1 MAALEDIWRAHLVD
15 FSLQMFAYPITSSA
29 FVAFAF
35 FLEPQLGHDGAE
47 AAVVVAQSH
56 HAVHVLALA
65 VHRVTAP
72 DGILVSNVAVG
83 ALVDFYPSKIDLD

>member
-1 MAALEDIWRAHLVD
+1 MAASENFWMAQSFYFVLCV
-15 FSLQMFAYPITSSA
+15 FSYIIASSA
-29 FVAFAF
+29 GASLAF
-35 FLEPQLGHDGAE
+35 FLEPELGHDSAE

-72 DGILVSNVAVG
+72 DGILVGNVAVG